1 MVSLSRWISAIRTKI
16 KNKAGMK
23 PAPKLRIAGNRG
35 LNFKPTEFASPKEAH
50 AIARTL
56 NGMTIII

>member
-1 MVSLSRWISAIRTKI
+1 
-16 KNKAGMK
+16 
-23 PAPKLRIAGNRG
+23 

-56 NGMTIII
+56 NGMTIIA

>member
-1 MVSLSRWISAIRTKI
+1 
-16 KNKAGMK
+16 
-23 PAPKLRIAGNRG
+23 